1 MNYTRYTLPNGL
13 TVLFDHMP
21 QVESMSI
28 RILFKVGS
36 RDEVN
41 SIDGIS
47 HIVEHMLFKG
57 THKRTAK
64 DIAEEFD
71 MIGGYLNAYTGK
83 EKTVYYAKVLKDDVV
98 VGIDILSDI
107 VINSTHIEDELKKEK
122 GVIMQEISDAID
134 DPTDVLFEA
143 IWEKAFPNHQIGK
156 PIAGTHESVK
166 ACSRDDIFNYMKKYY
181 NPTNAFLSIS
191 GNFDEKETLNLINQ
205 KFGNWDASEQRPEP
219 YTTPE
224 YVGGDI
230 RIKKPIEQAHVAITF
245 KGVPV
250 HHEDYYTHQI
260 AALIA
265 GGSMSSRLF
274 QEVRENRG
282 LAYSISAFASNYNDC
297 GLWGVYA
304 STDPKSLKELVE
316 VTIDEL
322 KKMTSNITEKEIT
335 TAKAQ
340 IKSSL
345 LMAMESSGSRAEK
358 LASNIATF
366 GRVISNDE
374 IVQKINEVDIDA
386 VQQCIKGLLHNNDK
400 CTVAGVGQIDSLQT
414 YDEIVMRILGSDATD
429 TSSAPAA

>member
-1 MNYTRYTLPNGL
+1 MNYTRYTLSNGL

-21 QVESMSI
+21 QVESISI

-36 RDEVN
+36 RDELN

-57 THKRTAK
+57 TNKRTAK

-83 EKTVYYAKVLKDDVV
+83 EKTVYYAKVLKDDAV

-107 VINSTHIEDELKKEK
+107 IINSTHIEEELKKEK
-122 GVIMQEISDAID
+122 TVIMQEISDLID

-143 IWEKAFPNHQIGK
+143 VWEKAFANHQIGK

-166 ACSRDDIFNYMKKYY
+166 LCSRDNIINYIKQYY
-181 NPTNAFLSIS
+181 NPTNSFLSIS
-191 GNFDEKETLNLINQ
+191 GSFDEKETLDLINQ
-205 KFGNWDASEQRPEP
+205 KFGYWTSSDEKPEA
-219 YTTPE
+219 YTIPE
-224 YVGGDI
+224 YAGGDV
-230 RIKKPIEQAHVAITF
+230 RIKKPIEQAHIAIAF
-245 KGVPV
+245 KGVSI
-250 HHEDYYTHQI
+250 HHEDYYSHQI
-260 AALIA
+260 TALIA

-274 QEVRENRG
+274 QEVRENHG
-282 LAYSISAFASNYNDC
+282 LAYNISAFASNYNDC

-304 STDPKSLKELVE
+304 STDPESLKELVD
-316 VTIDEL
+316 VTINEL
-322 KKMTSNITEKEIT
+322 KKMASNITEKEIT

-358 LASNIATF
+358 LANNIATF
-366 GRVISNDE
+366 GRIISNEE
-374 IVQKINEVDIDA
+374 IVQKINEVDINA
-386 VQQCIKGLLHNNDK
+386 VQQCIKGLLNSSEK
-400 CTVAGVGQIDSLQT
+400 CTVVGVGQIDNLQS
-414 YDEIVMRILGSDATD
+414 YDEIMRKIYD
-429 TSSAPAA
+429 